1 MKEKRALAD
10 AVLLVLAGAAMA
22 ADLLLVFSFAPVER
36 TMGPIQKIFYFHV
49 PSAWVSFLAYF
60 VTFVAS
66 IAFLATRRESHD
78 RIASASAAI
87 GTLFCTIVLITGPLW
102 GKPVW
107 GIWWTWDPRLTST
120 LVLWFIFVG
129 YLLIRSYLP
138 AAGPKRATL
147 SAVVGIFGFLNV
159 PLVYMSIRWWR
170 TQHPQPVIAGGEGSG
185 LEPRMLFVF
194 FFSLAVF
201 TFLYVVLVRFRVR
214 LAALEARAERLLEER
229 RNP

>member
-1 MKEKRALAD
+1 MKEKRAVVD
-10 AVLLVLAGAAMA
+10 AILLVFLGAVMA
-22 ADLLLVFSFAPVER
+22 ADIFLVFGFAPVER

-49 PSAWVSFLAYF
+49 PSAWVSFLAFF
-60 VTFVAS
+60 VTFVES

-78 RIASASAAI
+78 RIASSSAAI
-87 GTLFCTIVLITGPLW
+87 GTLFCTIVLITGPIW

-120 LVLWFIFVG
+120 LVLWFIFAG

-138 AAGPKRATL
+138 AAGMKRATL

-185 LEPRMLFVF
+185 LEPRMMFTF
-194 FFSLAVF
+194 FFSLFVF
-201 TFLYVVLVRFRVR
+201 TLLYFVLIRFRSR
-214 LAALEARAERLLEER
+214 LAALESRAERLLEER
-229 RNP
+229 RIP